1 MRLALA
7 GADAIGNEIAVLL
20 RREVRFRIAE
30 PLKDLQSLIT
40 GESLVQIG
48 VEHGRAMAGS

>member
-1 MRLALA
+1 VRLALA